1 MELFRSICF
10 LFLFLNCLVESTSG
24 QTVKADSVKQLLCDK
39 KWHLIKL
46 TDINGGGKSM
56 GGDLFNIDTKFNSDG
71 TIETSTSG
79 KITADNWKLSSET
92 MTLETDQ
99 LKDPKTGQEKVTI
112 IEITDKLL
120 KVQITYRG
128 NNIMQYDYQSY

>member
-1 MELFRSICF
+1 
-10 LFLFLNCLVESTSG
+10 
-24 QTVKADSVKQLLCDK
+24 
-39 KWHLIKL
+39 
-46 TDINGGGKSM
+46 M

-79 KITADNWKLSSET
+79 KITTDNWKLNAET

-112 IEITDKLL
+112 LELTDKLL